1 MLCRVSRILL
11 LVLTLVPGHTNASDG
26 AIEISQACA
35 AAGCFG
41 LDSPGFPINLALR
54 AHYILTSDLEV
65 DTPLP
70 VPAIEISSDSVTLD
84 LNGFT
89 IRGGTVCTATGAI
102 PNVVTCTPGGTT
114 STGVTIAAAPAG
126 RFAGITI
133 RNGNIEG
140 MLNSG
145 IGATLGGNVLVENLN
160 VRNIDGTGIALA
172 RTARLQ
178 RSSVLL
184 TSASGITAD
193 VEAWIE
199 SVSVQASGGSGIST
213 AGHATVTR
221 TLAFGNGL
229 HGILVGSDSI
239 VMDSNARRNGG
250 SGVQAAFGSRL
261 SRINA
266 SQNGVSGVFFN
277 TEGVVTDSVFIQNVD
292 DGVHCIG
299 VCLVSGNTIRQN
311 GGDGIEILDGGT
323 VLRNVV
329 NVNSGFGIN
338 TVGGTA
344 LYDEN
349 NLNGNGT
356 GGTQYTDGGGV
367 SGGSNFCG
375 GAAC

>member
-1 MLCRVSRILL
+1 MLYRLFAPLL
-11 LVLTLVPGHTNASDG
+11 LVLISMPGSSRAVDG
-26 AIEISQACA
+26 ATEISQACA
-35 AAGCFG
+35 KDGCFG

-54 AHYILTSDLEV
+54 GHYVLTSDLEV
-65 DTPLP
+65 DTPAA
-70 VPAIEISSDSVTLD
+70 VSVIEVSANSVTLD

-102 PNVVTCTPGGTT
+102 PNVVTCTPGGAG
-114 STGVTIAAAPAG
+114 SSGVAVAPAPTG

-133 RNGNIEG
+133 RNGNIDG
-140 MLNSG
+140 MLNTG
-145 IGATLGGNVLVENLN
+145 IGAIAGDDVIIEDVN
-160 VRNIDGTGIALA
+160 VRNTSGTGIALPLGA
-172 RTARLQ
+172 TLR

-184 TSASGITAD
+184 TSGSGITAG
-193 VEAWIE
+193 VASRIE
-199 SVSVQASGGSGIST
+199 SILVQASGGSGIF
-213 AGHATVTR
+213 AAPACTVARALT
-221 TLAFGNGL
+221 FGNGL
-229 HGILVGSDSI
+229 HGILVGRDSI
-239 VMDSNARRNGG
+239 VMDSTARGNGG

-261 SRINA
+261 SQINA
-266 SQNGVSGVFFN
+266 SQNGVSGVFFD
-277 TEGVVTDSVFIQNVD
+277 TEGVVTDSVFIGNSD
-292 DGVHCIG
+292 DGIHCIG
-299 VCLVSGNTIRQN
+299 VCLVSGNTIRGN
-311 GGDGIEILDGGT
+311 GGDGVEILGGGT

-329 NVNSGFGIN
+329 NVNTGFGIN